1 MSIQALKS
9 TKEQVYRNGEL
20 RPLFWDDTNESV
32 KLIDQRLLPYE
43 LQLVEIT
50 NVEDMANA
58 IKDMVLRGAPLIG
71 IAAAYGMA
79 LAAKQGYDL
88 RAADILLRST
98 RPTAVNLMWALDLV
112 KDLISYEEI
121 LVKAHWILEDDIA
134 RCKAMSKVGAEYI
147 KKHHCSTPSLR
158 ATKGSVAISL
168 AQTRP
173 LRILTH
179 CNAGA
184 LATGGY
190 GTALGVIRTLHAE
203 GLVEMVYADETR
215 PRQQGARLTVWELVE
230 DNIPVTLNTDNMAA
244 HLMKQGLIDLV
255 ITGADRITAN
265 GDAANK
271 IGTYGLAILAKYHN
285 IPFYI
290 AAPEST
296 IDRSLS
302 SGDEIIIEERDS
314 SEVSHINGLTC
325 TAASGTCFVNPGFD
339 VTPNELIEAIF
350 TEEGLTGISTVR

>member
-1 MSIQALKS
+1 MSIQALES
-9 TKEQVYRNGEL
+9 IKEQVYKDSEL
-20 RPLFWDDTNESV
+20 CPLFWDKASESV

-43 LQLVEIT
+43 LNLVAIT
-50 NVEDMANA
+50 NVQDMAKA

-79 LAAKQGYDL
+79 LAAKQDYDL
-88 RAADILLRST
+88 AKADSLLRST
-98 RPTAVNLMWALDLV
+98 RPTAVNLMWALDQVQGLT
-112 KDLISYEEI
+112 SYEAI
-121 LVKAHWILEDDIA
+121 LAKAHWILEDDIT

-147 KKHHCSTPSLR
+147 KNKFGLN
-158 ATKGSVAISL
+158 KK
-168 AQTRP
+168 

-190 GTALGVIRTLHAE
+190 GTALGVIRTLHTE
-203 GLVEMVYADETR
+203 GLLEMVYADETR
-215 PRQQGARLTVWELVE
+215 PRQQGARLTVWELANE
-230 DNIPVTLNTDNMAA
+230 NIPVTLNTDNMAA

-271 IGTYGLAILAKYHN
+271 IGTYGLAILAKYHH

-296 IDRSLS
+296 IDRSLK
-302 SGDEIIIEERDS
+302 SGDEIIIEERHS
-314 SEVSHINGLTC
+314 SEVSHINGETC
-325 TAASGTCFVNPGFD
+325 TAASGVSFVNPGFD

-350 TEEGLTGISTVR
+350 TEQGLT